1 MRAYE
6 GCFFTPKRRSEFET
20 KSKDVSPIKLKRFKM
35 NETNNTKTIILS
47 RETEIVYTAVD
58 FESVPIPHTNN
69 IASLTGAHLNQ
80 LIDIKA
86 TLSQLSTIKK
96 LETRMD

>member
-6 GCFFTPKRRSEFET
+6 SCFFTPKRRSEFET

-35 NETNNTKTIILS
+35 NETNNTKTIFLS
-47 RETEIVYTAVD
+47 REAEIVYTAVD
-58 FESVPIPHTNN
+58 TNN